1 MSDTSTILT
10 CSSCGARSRVR
21 PVPRGT
27 PRCGRCKAALAWV
40 VPATTESFGDEV
52 SSSVPVVV
60 DLWAPWCG
68 PCRQVSPVL
77 ERLARER
84 AGSLKVVKVNVDE
97 EPALSA
103 RFAVQSIP
111 LLLLMRDGE
120 EIGRMVGAARHAK
133 LSAWIDAQTAAA

>member
-1 MSDTSTILT
+1 M
-10 CSSCGARSRVR
+10 
-21 PVPRGT
+21 
-27 PRCGRCKAALAWV
+27 
-40 VPATTESFGDEV
+40 VPATTDSFGDEV
-52 SSSVPVVV
+52 NSSVPVVV

-84 AGSLKVVKVNVDE
+84 AGNLKVVKVNVDE

-111 LLLLMRDGE
+111 LLLLMRYGH
-120 EIGRMVGAARHAK
+120 EIGRMVGAAPHAK
-133 LSAWIDAQTAAA
+133 LSAWIDSQVAA